1 MEISNRITCVSYY
14 LKKKKCLKFL
24 FLKSNFLL
32 CRLFFLSDNK
42 FISNEENLIFNIDI
56 IMKRIIKLKK
66 NRVKNVSFYL
76 RFFQN
81 TDLISQ
87 ENPIL
92 ADAENI
98 IKKI

>member
-14 LKKKKCLKFL
+14 LKKKNVLKFL

-32 CRLFFLSDNK
+32 CTLFFLSDNN

-56 IMKRIIKLKK
+56 IMKRIIKLK